1 MSKPLSVKEMR
12 SQIAKYKKEH
22 CPPLPTKKKD
32 LIKVME
38 LLKLPTS
45 RPFLAHEHTVYSM
58 FHKKLFTTGS
68 KLKGVPVN
76 QTLTKQELIKKIT
89 KINNRDPAVYKTW
102 NRNDLQNYL
111 DGGL

>member
-1 MSKPLSVKEMR
+1 MTKPMTVLEMR
-12 SQIAKYKKEH
+12 SQISKYKKEH

-38 LLKLPTS
+38 FLKLKTS
-45 RPFLAHEHTVYSM
+45 KPNLVMIKVKMNEKVP
-58 FHKKLFTTGS
+58 KKM
-68 KLKGVPVN
+68 KGIPVN
-76 QTLTKQELIKKIT
+76 QTLTKQELIT
-89 KINNRDPAVYKTW
+89 KIIKINGRDPSVYKTW

>member
-1 MSKPLSVKEMR
+1 MTKPLSVKEMR
-12 SQIAKYKKEH
+12 SEIAKYKKEH

-38 LLKLPTS
+38 LLKLKTS
-45 RPFLAHEHTVYSM
+45 KPNLVFIKVKMGEKVP
-58 FHKKLFTTGS
+58 KKM
-68 KLKGVPVN
+68 KGVPVN
-76 QTLTKQELIKKIT
+76 QTLTKQELITKIIS
-89 KINNRDPAVYKTW
+89 INNRDPSVYKSW